1 MTRFY
6 LLMVSM
12 MVSQKKQ
19 KNNHLNTDR
28 YKHFRFLQ
36 GHHLHLFGCLAKS
49 LFPMHAMPQP
59 VGHTDLFISRFSLS
73 PPFYGGDGVTT
84 FNLPN
89 LHGRMP
95 IGFGQLNT
103 VIHNISDTGG
113 TDKVQLT
120 PILINWLRDTT
131 PIYPQLNLVPHA

>member
-1 MTRFY
+1 MPAGDTIYTSSGVWRNH
-6 LLMVSM
+6 SSRCTPCH
-12 MVSQKKQ
+12 SQWVILTCSFPGLAFR
-19 KNNHLNTDR
+19 HL
-28 YKHFRFLQ
+28 
-36 GHHLHLFGCLAKS
+36 
-49 LFPMHAMPQP
+49 
-59 VGHTDLFISRFSLS
+59 
-73 PPFYGGDGVTT
+73 FYGGDGVTT

-131 PIYPQLNLVPHA
+131 PIYPQLNLVPHT